1 MQTLEPIFQ
10 HGIVIMLV
18 AFRLA
23 GVLLFSPIVASA
35 GIPVRA
41 KVFLVVTLAAAIYPA
56 IHGSWHA
63 GAEMSLATLGQ
74 IMVTETLIGATI
86 GFLASIPIVAMQL
99 GGTIMG
105 MQMGLGLAQVY
116 DPMNGENSSVVDQI
130 LFYLA
135 VAVFLK
141 LGGLDAMFV
150 ALISTFESVPLG
162 AMTLHAAP
170 VEIVTGL
177 LHSGYELALR
187 VSAPVVA
194 IMFLETVASGV
205 LMKTIPQIN
214 ILSIGFAIK
223 IIAGLV
229 AMAGSLVAIEAVFT
243 DELRA
248 TMDAIMQWSASPTAS
263 AAGVA
268 GG

>member
-1 MQTLEPIFQ
+1 MPTLEPIFQ
-10 HGIVIMLV
+10 HGIVMMLV

-41 KVFLVVTLAAAIYPA
+41 KVFLVVTLAAAVYPA
-56 IHGSWHA
+56 IHSSWHA
-63 GAEMSLATLGQ
+63 GTDMSLATLGQ
-74 IMVTETLIGATI
+74 IMVTETLIGASI
-86 GFLASIPIVAMQL
+86 GFMASIPIVAMQL
-99 GGTIMG
+99 AGTIMG

-116 DPMNGENSSVVDQI
+116 DPMNGENSGVIDQL

-135 VAVFLK
+135 IAVFLMI
-141 LGGLDAMFV
+141 GGLDAMFG
-150 ALISTFESVPLG
+150 ALIGTFQSVPLG

-170 VEIVTGL
+170 VELVAGL
-177 LHSGYELALR
+177 LNAGYELALR

-223 IIAGLV
+223 IMAGLF
-229 AMAGSLVAIEAVFT
+229 AMAGSLVAVEAVFT

-248 TMDAIMQWSASPTAS
+248 AMDAIMQWSASPVPAAS
-263 AAGVA
+263 GVT

>member
-10 HGIVIMLV
+10 HGLVAMLV

-41 KVFLVVTLAAAIYPA
+41 KAFLVLTLAAAVYPVVGPA
-56 IHGSWHA
+56 WSADADIT
-63 GAEMSLATLGQ
+63 LATLGQ
-74 IMVTETLIGATI
+74 IMVTETLIGASI
-86 GFLASIPIVAMQL
+86 GFVASIPIVAMQL

-105 MQMGLGLAQVY
+105 MQMGLGLAQIY

-130 LFYLA
+130 MFYLA
-135 VAVFLK
+135 IAVFLM

-150 ALISTFESVPLG
+150 ALISTFDSVPLG
-162 AMTLHAAP
+162 SMTLHAAP
-170 VEIVTGL
+170 VELVTGVL
-177 LHSGYELALR
+177 ASGYELALR

-223 IIAGLV
+223 IMAGLFGL
-229 AMAGSLVAIEAVFT
+229 AGALVAIEAVFT

-248 TMDAIMQWSASPTAS
+248 VMDAIMQWSASPAKAAS
-263 AAGVA
+263 GVA